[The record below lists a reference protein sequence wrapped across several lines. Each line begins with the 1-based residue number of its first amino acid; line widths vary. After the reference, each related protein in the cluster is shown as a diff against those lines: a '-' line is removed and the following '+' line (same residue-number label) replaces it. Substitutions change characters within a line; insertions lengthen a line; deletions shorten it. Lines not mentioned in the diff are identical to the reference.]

1 MIILRQ
7 NFYSNEEV
15 KKLKFKDR
23 LNTWATKGELKDQL
37 IMTNPKT
44 SEEEFTKAN
53 RRNALRMA
61 GYTGAGFAAGAGI
74 GHLLSKDKKI
84 APWQVALG
92 IGMTTGAPVGGYL
105 GRKRLRKQLKDN
117 KNEKLK
123 KRVDRQN
130 DAIKVK
136 LGDMTAKEFERKWY
150 KDENKK

>member
-23 LNTWATKGELKDQL
+23 FNTWATKGELKDTL
-37 IMTNPKT
+37 VVNDPNS
-44 SEEEFTKAN
+44 SEEDFKKAN
-53 RRNALRMA
+53 RRNALRTA
-61 GYTGAGFAAGAGI
+61 GYAGI
-74 GHLLSKDKKI
+74 GAGTGIGIGYLLSKDKKI

-92 IGMTTGAPVGGYL
+92 IGYTTGAPIGAYL
-105 GRKRLRKQLKDN
+105 GRKNARN
-117 KNEKLK
+117 KLK
-123 KRVDRQN
+123 TDKKFRKNVSRQS

-150 KDENKK
+150 KNEK